1 VFGIVGQAITN
12 NQLKFNNI
20 ASTSMKSKIPFAFV
34 LEELD
39 RIQPR
44 VKPMFGCYAIYVG
57 EKMILILRQRNEH
70 TDDNGVW
77 LAALHDHHPS
87 LKKDFPC
94 MRSVR
99 LLGSA
104 ESVWQNIP
112 AEEDDFEELV
122 LKACRF
128 ILKGDVRIGKIPKK
142 KKAKKSES

>member
-1 VFGIVGQAITN
+1 
-12 NQLKFNNI
+12 
-20 ASTSMKSKIPFAFV
+20 MKSKIPFEFV

-39 RIQPR
+39 RIHPR

-57 EKMILILRQRNEH
+57 EKLVLILRQRNDY

-77 LAALHDHHPS
+77 LAALHEHHAS
-87 LKKDFPC
+87 LKKEFPC

-104 ESVWQNIP
+104 ETVWQNIP

-122 LKACRF
+122 LKACGL
-128 ILKGDVRIGKIPKK
+128 ILKGDVRIGKISKPKK
-142 KKAKKSES
+142 RVQKKD

>member
-1 VFGIVGQAITN
+1 
-12 NQLKFNNI
+12 
-20 ASTSMKSKIPFAFV
+20 MKSKIPFEFV

-39 RIQPR
+39 RIHPR

-57 EKMILILRQRNEH
+57 EKLVLILRQRNDY

-77 LAALHDHHPS
+77 LAALHEHHAS
-87 LKKDFPC
+87 LKKEFPF

-104 ESVWQNIP
+104 ETVWQNIP

-122 LKACRF
+122 LKACGL
-128 ILKGDVRIGKIPKK
+128 ILKGDVRIGKISKPKK
-142 KKAKKSES
+142 RVQKKD

>member
-1 VFGIVGQAITN
+1 
-12 NQLKFNNI
+12 
-20 ASTSMKSKIPFAFV
+20 MKSKIPFEFV

-44 VKPMFGCYAIYVG
+44 MKPMFGCYAIYAG
-57 EKMILILRQRNEH
+57 EKLVLILRQRNDYP
-70 TDDNGVW
+70 DDNGVW
-77 LAALHDHHPS
+77 IAALHEYHAS
-87 LKKDFPC
+87 LKKDFPS

-112 AEEDDFEELV
+112 VDEDDFEELV

-128 ILKGDVRIGKIPKK
+128 ILKGDARIGKIPKK
-142 KKAKKSES
+142 KKSRTKE

>member
-1 VFGIVGQAITN
+1 
-12 NQLKFNNI
+12 
-20 ASTSMKSKIPFAFV
+20 MKSKIPFEFV

-44 VKPMFGCYAIYVG
+44 VKPMFGCYAIYAG
-57 EKMILILRQRNEH
+57 EKLVLILRQRH
-70 TDDNGVW
+70 DYPDDNGVW
-77 LAALHDHHPS
+77 LAALHEHHAS

-94 MRSVR
+94 MRSVG

-112 AEEDDFEELV
+112 VEEDDFEELV

-128 ILKGDVRIGKIPKK
+128 ILKGDARIGKIPKM
-142 KKAKKSES
+142 KKARTKK

>member
-1 VFGIVGQAITN
+1 
-12 NQLKFNNI
+12 
-20 ASTSMKSKIPFAFV
+20 MKSKIPFEFV

-44 VKPMFGCYAIYVG
+44 VKPMFGCYALYVA
-57 EKMILILRQRNEH
+57 EKLVLILRQR
-70 TDDNGVW
+70 TDHAHDNGVW
-77 LAALHDHHPS
+77 LAALHEHHTS

-112 AEEDDFEELV
+112 ATADDFEELV
-122 LKACRF
+122 LKACHF
-128 ILKGDVRIGKIPKK
+128 ILKGDSRIGKVPKK
-142 KKAKKSES
+142 KVRKKE

>member
-1 VFGIVGQAITN
+1 
-12 NQLKFNNI
+12 
-20 ASTSMKSKIPFAFV
+20 MKSKIPFEFV

-39 RIQPR
+39 RLQPR

-57 EKMILILRQRNEH
+57 EKLVLILRQRNEH
-70 TDDNGVW
+70 PDDNGVW
-77 LAALHDHHPS
+77 MAALHEHHTS

-99 LLGSA
+99 LLGTA

-122 LKACRF
+122 LKACHF

-142 KKAKKSES
+142 KKIRKQE

>member
-1 VFGIVGQAITN
+1 
-12 NQLKFNNI
+12 
-20 ASTSMKSKIPFAFV
+20 MKSKIPFEFV

-39 RIQPR
+39 RIHPR

-57 EKMILILRQRNEH
+57 EKLVLILRQRNDY

-77 LAALHDHHPS
+77 LAALHEHHAS
-87 LKKDFPC
+87 LKKEFPF

-104 ESVWQNIP
+104 ETVWQNIP

-122 LKACRF
+122 LKACGL
-128 ILKGDVRIGKIPKK
+128 ILKGDARIGKISKPKK
-142 KKAKKSES
+142 RVQKKD

>member
-1 VFGIVGQAITN
+1 
-12 NQLKFNNI
+12 
-20 ASTSMKSKIPFAFV
+20 MKSKIPFAFV

-44 VKPMFGCYAIYVG
+44 VKPMFGCFAIYVG
-57 EKMILILRQRNEH
+57 EKLVLILRHRNEH

-77 LAALHDHHPS
+77 LAALHEHHAS

-112 AEEDDFEELV
+112 TDEDDFEELV
-122 LKACRF
+122 FKACRF
-128 ILKGDVRIGKIPKK
+128 ILTQIIHSDRRVVHKWLIALSLLND
-142 KKAKKSES
+142 

>member
-1 VFGIVGQAITN
+1 
-12 NQLKFNNI
+12 
-20 ASTSMKSKIPFAFV
+20 MKSKIPFEFV

-39 RIQPR
+39 RIAPR

-57 EKMILILRQRNEH
+57 EKLVLILRQRNDHSE
-70 TDDNGVW
+70 DNGVW
-77 LAALHDHHPS
+77 LAALHEHHAS

-94 MRSVR
+94 MRTVR

-122 LKACRF
+122 LKACHF

-142 KKAKKSES
+142 KKIRKKV